1 MIKLQITKLEKNENY
16 EEELKKFKEE
26 HNGYSDRNFN
36 VNNYNIPQ
44 SEVTKNILDVSI
56 TEEQFNAI
64 RKAVLEN
71 F

>member
-1 MIKLQITKLEKNENY
+1 MIKLEITKFRDFTEEEKKEMQERRIRNGGRFDYDTLTPSGFEKYLEKALTVE
-16 EEELKKFKEE
+16 
-26 HNGYSDRNFN
+26 
-36 VNNYNIPQ
+36 
-44 SEVTKNILDVSI
+44 I